1 MYEARRF
8 RQVPVIYGSCTDEG
22 TKNVDKT
29 VTSQTLDA
37 VLRKALGNMNDTQ
50 LDQIKNIYPQSL
62 NNVSF
67 SGAVLNATYPG
78 AGNEW
83 QRLAGKSVFASFVS
97 DSIIESFAA
106 YFPPFRRCHRC

>member
-29 VTSQTLDA
+29 VTSQTLDLA
-37 VLRKALGNMNDTQ
+37 LRKALGNVNDTQ
-50 LDQIKNIYPQSL
+50 LDEIKSIYPESL
-62 NNVSF
+62 NTVSF

-83 QRLAGKSVFASFVS
+83 QRLAGEFVLTHSVL
-97 DSIIESFAA
+97 
-106 YFPPFRRCHRC
+106 